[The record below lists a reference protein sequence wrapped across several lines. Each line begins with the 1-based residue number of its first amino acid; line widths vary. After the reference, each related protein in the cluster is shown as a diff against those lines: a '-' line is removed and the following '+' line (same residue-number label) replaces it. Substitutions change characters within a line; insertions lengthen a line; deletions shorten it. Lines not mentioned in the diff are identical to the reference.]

1 MPPQDP
7 FASIAQ
13 PAQGNPLPA
22 SMQSGSDPFASI
34 AKAPDAVP
42 GFWDTLKRE
51 GKALTGTIS
60 GMPAAIYH
68 AFSEPATKEEL
79 EQLGPSS
86 PLAAK
91 AESPNAKAAQ
101 QMGLG
106 IYRMTAAPLE
116 VAGKY
121 YWDAA
126 HGKYGDASAV
136 ESAMLNAAPEAIGQA
151 GGTAIAG
158 KVASTAGDIVKG
170 VPAGDAILAVRPKPT
185 LNNPTAG
192 PDLSIP
198 ATDTA
203 AAAVRGSV
211 KATNTVLAK
220 APGTVGAATGAA
232 IGHATGVPYG
242 GEVGAIIGGGI
253 GREVLPKVQI
263 PGEGFGLPNRVEGGP
278 ASAPAYQ
285 PPVEP
290 QPIYPGAPQP
300 EANPEAVQGNA
311 LLKPGAS
318 PSPEPASALGNLP
331 PAPQSPAQ
339 RLPSAF
345 QPLPA
350 KPPAVPG
357 TVEAPF
363 KPLTELPIPAVNQ
376 AISELGM
383 SAPLSALTER
393 ANNIAK
399 LGDLLNQGLGGKELE
414 PNVPLKNQGN
424 GGIVPKANG
433 AIPEGHTAVDSSAVK
448 SYKYDPAV
456 KELDITTPGGGRYVY
471 GEISPDQA
479 EAFGKGEYQGKG
491 AKDTPSI
498 GKAWKD
504 VRNSPGVVLL
514 QKNVNG
520 KLVPVTP
527 QINPEDQIS
536 PEEWQAGHELGTQVE
551 GSPR

>member
-7 FASIAQ
+7 FVSIAQ
-13 PAQGNPLPA
+13 PAQGNPLP
-22 SMQSGSDPFASI
+22 STMQSSSDPFASI
-34 AKAPDAVP
+34 AKTPDAVP
-42 GFWDTLKRE
+42 SFWDTLSRE
-51 GKALTGTIS
+51 VKAGGKTIA

-68 AFSEPATKEEL
+68 AFSDPPTPEEKDRMAEPGASHL
-79 EQLGPSS
+79 NNQI
-86 PLAAK
+86 
-91 AESPNAKAAQ
+91 
-101 QMGLG
+101 GLG
-106 IYRMTAAPLE
+106 IYRMSVAPAE

-136 ESAMLNAAPEAIGQA
+136 ESAMLNEAPEAIGQA
-151 GGTAIAG
+151 GGTVIAG

-170 VPAGDAILAVRPKPT
+170 APAGDAILAVRPKPT

-211 KATNTVLAK
+211 KAANTVLAK
-220 APGTVGAATGAA
+220 APGTIGAATGAA

-278 ASAPAYQ
+278 VSAPAYQ

-290 QPIYPGAPQP
+290 QPVYPGVTQP
-300 EANPEAVQGNA
+300 EANPEAVQANA

-318 PSPEPASALGNLP
+318 PSPEPADALGKLP
-331 PAPQSPAQ
+331 PAAQSPAE
-339 RLPSAF
+339 RLPAAF
-345 QPLPA
+345 QPLP
-350 KPPAVPG
+350 KTPPPVPG
-357 TVEAPF
+357 TVDQPF
-363 KPLTELPIPAVNQ
+363 KSLTELPIPAVNQ
-376 AISELGM
+376 AIKELGV
-383 SAPLSALTER
+383 SAPLPSLTAR
-393 ANNIAK
+393 ANQIAN
-399 LGDLLNQGLGGKELE
+399 LAVEGAGGKIPEPLQ

-424 GGIVPKANG
+424 GGVVTKASG

-448 SYKYDPAV
+448 SYKYDPAA
-456 KELDITTPGGGRYVY
+456 KEIDITTPGGGRYVY
-471 GEISPDQA
+471 GDIEPQQA
-479 EAFGKGEYQGKG
+479 AAFGKGEYQGMGKND
-491 AKDTPSI
+491 APSV
-498 GKAWKD
+498 GKAWAD
-504 VRNSPGVVLL
+504 VRNNSVLV
-514 QKNVNG
+514 KKMVNG
-520 KLVPVTP
+520 KLVSVKP
-527 QINPEDQIS
+527 QVNPEDQIS
-536 PEEWQAGHELGTQVE
+536 PEEWQAGHELGTAVE